1 MSKKALSESDICDQY
16 ITPAIVAAGW
26 DKTTQIRREFG
37 FTAGRIIV
45 RGQLA
50 VRGQRKRADY
60 VLLYQP
66 HLPIAVVEAKDNHHP
81 VGGGMQQALAYA
93 EALDVPF
100 VFSSNGDAF
109 SFHDRTGLSHPVE
122 RTLSLQEFPTPEAL
136 WSRYRAWKGLADD
149 AEKLVRFPY
158 HDDGSGKGP
167 RYYQRIAIQRTIE
180 AIARG
185 ERRILLV
192 MATGTGKTYTAFQI
206 IWRLWKAGTVKRVL
220 FLADR
225 NILVDQTITND
236 FKPFGAVMTKV
247 RHRMID
253 KSYEVYLA
261 LYQAVS
267 GTEEEQNIYTQ
278 FSPDFFDLV
287 VIDECHRGSAR
298 EDSAWRDIL
307 DYFKPAIQLGL
318 IATPKETRDVSTLT
332 YFGEPVYTYSL
343 KQGIDDGF
351 LAP

>member
-60 VLLYQP
+60 VLFSQP
-66 HLPIAVVEAKDNHHP
+66 HVPIAVIEAKDNNHP

-122 RTLSLQEFPTPEAL
+122 RSLSLHEFPTPDAL
-136 WSRYRAWKGLADD
+136 WSRYCAWKGLSDD

-185 ERRILLV
+185 EGSVAGQLLQRGLEWERRRGALP
-192 MATGTGKTYTAFQI
+192 TYNDLDA
-206 IWRLWKAGTVKRVL
+206 LAGTWSEDKAAA
-220 FLADR
+220 FL
-225 NILVDQTITND
+225 QTVAS
-236 FKPFGAVMTKV
+236 FE
-247 RHRMID
+247 HID
-253 KSYEVYLA
+253 PA
-261 LYQAVS
+261 LRQRR
-267 GTEEEQNIYTQ
+267 QH
-278 FSPDFFDLV
+278 P
-287 VIDECHRGSAR
+287 CC
-298 EDSAWRDIL
+298 
-307 DYFKPAIQLGL
+307 
-318 IATPKETRDVSTLT
+318 
-332 YFGEPVYTYSL
+332 
-343 KQGIDDGF
+343 
-351 LAP
+351 